1 MLFPTSM
8 VEMKLF
14 GFLKKMERMRVVML
28 SSLRS
33 ISNRSLLAETKA
45 ISIPEKNAEKAI
57 VIRICMIILPMAVI
71 VCLSLCCRLVGRLL
85 EPASCLQR

>member
-1 MLFPTSM
+1 MTKAMLFPTNM

-14 GFLKKMERMRVVML
+14 GFLKKMDRMRVVIL

-33 ISNRSLLAETKA
+33 ISKRSLLAETKA

-57 VIRICMIILPMAVI
+57 VIRICTMILPMIVI
-71 VCLSLCCRLVGRLL
+71 VGQSLCYRLVV
-85 EPASCLQR
+85 CL